1 MTGSGHRSGPTV
13 GRNSVLRRF
22 VFTDQP
28 HHPLADDLSEVDWSF
43 LLLYIIDVILDSKA
57 I

>member
-1 MTGSGHRSGPTV
+1 MTCGVHRSGPTV
-13 GRNSVLRRF
+13 GRNRRF

-28 HHPLADDLSEVDWSF
+28 HHPLADDLSKVDWSF